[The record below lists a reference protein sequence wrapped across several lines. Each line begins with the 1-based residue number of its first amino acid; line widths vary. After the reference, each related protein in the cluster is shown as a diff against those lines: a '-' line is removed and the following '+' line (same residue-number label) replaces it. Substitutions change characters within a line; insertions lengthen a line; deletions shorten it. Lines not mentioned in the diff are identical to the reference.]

1 MIEVVCPDEI
11 GQVQRRALVAFL
23 RRKSGNE
30 ALAEDLAQ
38 DAMVRLIEFQR
49 REKVRR
55 PQALLFKIGLNLLI
69 NHVRRERRMVSGID
83 SDLAGELVDE
93 RPSQER
99 AALDSDRMA
108 QFRRA
113 LETLPPLRREVLV
126 RRRVENQSYEEIGRA
141 LDLSA
146 SAVEKHVVRALAS
159 LRAYQDKNMIEGERP
174 W

>member
-1 MIEVVCPDEI
+1 MIEAARTDRAGMAER
-11 GQVQRRALVAFL
+11 QALVAFL
-23 RRKSGNE
+23 HRKSGNPV
-30 ALAEDLAQ
+30 LAEDIAQ
-38 DAMVRLIEFQR
+38 DAMIRLIEFQR
-49 REKVRR
+49 REKVRN

-69 NHVRRERRMVSGID
+69 NHLRRERRLVGGLD
-83 SDLAGELVDE
+83 SDIAGNLADE

-108 QFRRA
+108 QFQRA
-113 LETLPPLRREVLV
+113 LDTLPPLRREVLV
-126 RRRVENQSYEEIGRA
+126 RRRVEHQSYEEIGQA
-141 LDLSA
+141 LSLSA